1 MTMFSWDSHPRRALI
16 LCGIGAAIG
25 LGIAGFG
32 LFTAKGTVT
41 NVVPPEDVALVNQRP
56 ILQTDYAAQLESQ
69 FAEPLSQATRAQ
81 KQQVLNDM
89 IREELYVQRGLEL
102 DMPGTDPDT
111 RTALVAAVEQQAAAD
126 AASSQPAEA
135 QLRAYYAAHKDKY
148 SSDGRMT
155 LRDLV
160 FVQHYAGDSAI
171 QAAKSAV
178 QALRSGQLVDAV
190 MQKFGL
196 KDTGKVNGEEFYFA
210 AQIHLGDALF
220 QVARNL
226 ASGQVSDPVLA
237 ADGPHILVVVGNR
250 PPIPESYETAKEN
263 VASDYKRD
271 LAARL
276 QGDEERYLRAKAQI
290 LIRRDYQ

>member
-1 MTMFSWDSHPRRALI
+1 MTMLSWDAHPTRALI

-25 LGIAGFG
+25 LGVAGFG

-56 ILQTDYAAQLESQ
+56 ILQTDYTAQLESQ

-126 AASSQPAEA
+126 AASGQASEA
-135 QLRAYYAAHKDKY
+135 QLRDYYAAHKDKY

-155 LRDLV
+155 VHDLI
-160 FVQHYAGDSAI
+160 FASRNAGDPPMR
-171 QAAKSAV
+171 AASNVV
-178 QALRSGQLVDAV
+178 QALRSGQPLDAV
-190 MQKFGL
+190 MRKFGL
-196 KDTGKVNGEEFYFA
+196 SDTGKVSGEEFYFA
-210 AQIHLGDALF
+210 AQIHLGDPLF
-220 QVARNL
+220 RVARGL
-226 ASGQVSDPVLA
+226 ATGQISDPVLA
-237 ADGPHILVVVGNR
+237 PDGPHILVMVNNR
-250 PPIPESYETAKEN
+250 TPVPESYETAREN

-271 LAARL
+271 LTARL
-276 QGDEERYLRAKAQI
+276 QADEERYLRAKAQI
-290 LIRRDYQ
+290 LIRPDYR